1 VHQSVL
7 DWGAAKVAELEL
19 CKRYVLEVGGL
30 NENGSL
36 RGLFRGA
43 YVSLDMRDG
52 PGVDIVCSAHQMPFD
67 DAIFEVVICTEMLE
81 HDSAFWLSLA
91 EIGRVLRPG
100 GWLLLTA
107 RGNGF
112 PHHAYPN
119 DYYRF
124 MPDVAE
130 GLLALARCRAIETRE
145 DPEQSG
151 IFALGVR
158 E

>member
-1 VHQSVL
+1 MHQSVL
-7 DWGAAKVAELEL
+7 DWGAAKVAQLKL
-19 CKRYVLEVGGL
+19 SKRYVLEVGGL

-36 RGLFRGA
+36 RDLFRGA
-43 YVSLDMRDG
+43 YVSLDMREG

-67 DAIFEVVICTEMLE
+67 DEIFEVVVCTEMLE
-81 HDSAFWLSLA
+81 HDLAFWLSLA

-124 MPDVAE
+124 MPDAAE
-130 GLLALARCRAIETRE
+130 RLLGLARCRAIETCE